1 MEDIIHWFK
10 IPIIYPITS
19 DFLTEEEL
27 SEVERIKLN
36 NEGILEDFE
45 TDIGYFNLVKDPIVM
60 LMPKCFIPKGK
71 VNKKFY
77 TEIIFASG
85 MIAYA
90 LGKPATV
97 YEAFCKY
104 IDELP
109 DEITKINEE

>member
-1 MEDIIHWFK
+1 
-10 IPIIYPITS
+10 
-19 DFLTEEEL
+19 
-27 SEVERIKLN
+27 
-36 NEGILEDFE
+36 
-45 TDIGYFNLVKDPIVM
+45 
-60 LMPKCFIPKGK
+60 
-71 VNKKFY
+71 
-77 TEIIFASG
+77 